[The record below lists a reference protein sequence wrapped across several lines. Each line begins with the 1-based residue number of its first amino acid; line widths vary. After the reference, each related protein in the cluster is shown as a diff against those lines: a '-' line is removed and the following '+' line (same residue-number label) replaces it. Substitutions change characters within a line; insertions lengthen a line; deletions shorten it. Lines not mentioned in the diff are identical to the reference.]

1 MSLYE
6 VKSAAVHKFALT
18 IITIFLTTA
27 CVTVDVNLKNQKNTN
42 TPPLVSIVDSPGFE
56 AFKLTLSHIVKER
69 NPGTDKLQ
77 HFYVAKYSENEVITY
92 MFWQEMKLL
101 WIMSPGGLDEESWL
115 GVRYPSS
122 GQLIDLQNGVVST
135 DDEVGSSSY
144 LVTKKWAA
152 KRLFEAFIKGDLII
166 VNQ

>member
-1 MSLYE
+1 MGLCE
-6 VKSAAVHKFALT
+6 IKSAAAHKFALT
-18 IITIFLTTA
+18 VMAMFLATS
-27 CVTVDVNLKNQKNTN
+27 CVTADVNPKNQKNTDI
-42 TPPLVSIVDSPGFE
+42 PSLVSIVDSPGFE

-69 NPGTDKLQ
+69 NPSADKLQ
-77 HFYVAKYSENEVITY
+77 HFYVARYPENSVITY

-115 GVRYPSS
+115 GVRYPSG

-135 DDEVGSSSY
+135 VDEVGSSSY
-144 LVTKKWAA
+144 LVTKNWAA
-152 KRLFEAFIKGDLII
+152 KRLFETLIKGDLIS